1 MAIAVVID
9 LEGVTAEQ
17 HDALIGAMGLD
28 GQSAAAVPGLLV
40 HVAGPTPTG
49 WRVIDVW
56 ESEADLER
64 FQRERLLPAAA
75 QIGGLPQPQIQ
86 VTPVHRLQR

>member
-1 MAIAVVID
+1 MSIAVVID

-17 HDALIGAMGLD
+17 HDALVAAMGLA
-28 GQSAAAVPGLLV
+28 GQSAAATPGLIF
-40 HVAGPTPTG
+40 HAAGPSPTG

-64 FQRERLLPAAA
+64 FQRERLLPAAEH
-75 QIGGLPQPQIQ
+75 IGGLPRPR
-86 VTPVHRLQR
+86 VEMMPVHRMLR